1 MTPKELNAI
10 AAKLAAQVANIRRK
24 KADVIPPGWF
34 TAQQI
39 SRATGCDVSKALVH
53 IKMVG
58 AEKKK
63 FYVMCGS
70 QLQSIPHYRLK

>member
-10 AAKLAAQVANIRRK
+10 AAKLAEQVANIRRK
-24 KADVIPPGWF
+24 RADVIPPGWF
-34 TAQQI
+34 TAQQM
-39 SRATGCDVSKALVH
+39 SKATGCDVSKALVH

-63 FYVMCGS
+63 FYVMCGNT
-70 QLQSIPHYRLK
+70 LQAVPHYRLK